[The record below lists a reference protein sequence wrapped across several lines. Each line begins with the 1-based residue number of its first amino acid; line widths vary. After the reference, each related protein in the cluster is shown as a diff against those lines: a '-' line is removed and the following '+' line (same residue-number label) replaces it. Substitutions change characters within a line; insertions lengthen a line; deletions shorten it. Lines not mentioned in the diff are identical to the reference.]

1 MSQTK
6 AQLIDPVDLS
16 IVTADLADDAVT
28 AAKLASNAVVN
39 ASVDSSASIAG
50 TKISP
55 NFGSQDI
62 TTTGNFGAASV
73 TITDNSPSLIFTDSN
88 ANSDFRIRVQSGV
101 LKLRDDTNG
110 ADRLTIASDGSTA
123 ITQKLGIGTST
134 PEEIL
139 HIKGPT
145 ETIGSRDGVLLQ
157 HSTASNAAD
166 NGLPLV
172 WSGYISS
179 SNTNYGLASICGRK
193 ENSTDNNGAAYLQFG
208 TGSSA
213 GAISERMRLSST
225 GQLLIGTTS
234 SSYKL
239 HVDAADRAAEISV
252 DNDSSNYLVS
262 INSTNSVNA
271 DFNIQHK
278 TSLTSIGTGVNIPLC
293 FHISGGTNANSAE
306 KMRLDTSGRLGI
318 GTDSPSQRLEV
329 SGNIKVTSGLLV
341 IDNDQRIQFGSSNV
355 AFIEGNDNS
364 KLTFGVASEGMRL
377 DSGNK
382 LLHGV
387 TSSVDV
393 CSVAPARLQVHNNNS
408 VLTMSLTGYGN
419 NAGGAILALGH
430 SRSST
435 VGTATGALVS
445 GDTCGDI
452 RFGGSDGTDMEN
464 TACAIR
470 GEVDGSVSSNTV
482 PGRLVFTTN
491 AGSGSTEHVR
501 ITSAGQFRAGDE
513 CTSNRTSYRHQ
524 LSSTAGSGDVLSLQ
538 NPSNSDGQG
547 IGLGFWARNTNNA
560 AIEVAKLKAV
570 VDETQA
576 NSTQKGSLRFLTNV
590 SASMAE
596 RMRIHSNGFVGIGLT
611 NPNTMLDVN
620 GVGTFR
626 VANSATY
633 QAGFN
638 VTNSVTTDLQ
648 IWVKNNQVALGPSTA
663 SDINL
668 VTQGNGN
675 TRMLIQHNGNVGI
688 GTTSISDDADHC
700 KLAIA
705 GQSGSAAGILVF
717 QATNGDE
724 DGMVFADGGNLFVV
738 ADRAN
743 ASSSSSIRFRV
754 DGSSEKMRLLSNGKL
769 LLNRTNED
777 GSGVINLALN
787 GSGHGISTR
796 TASNSTQTHLDFGNQ
811 NGIVG
816 SIQTSSS
823 STGFNT
829 SSDYRLKENAVA
841 ISDGITRLKTLKPY
855 RFNWKADS
863 STKVDGFFAHEV
875 TAVPEAIS
883 GTKDAVDKDNNPV
896 YQQIDQ
902 SKLVPLLVAAV
913 QELIGRVETLEAA

>member
-1 MSQTK
+1 
-6 AQLIDPVDLS
+6 
-16 IVTADLADDAVT
+16 
-28 AAKLASNAVVN
+28 
-39 ASVDSSASIAG
+39 
-50 TKISP
+50 
-55 NFGSQDI
+55 
-62 TTTGNFGAASV
+62 
-73 TITDNSPSLIFTDSN
+73 
-88 ANSDFRIRVQSGV
+88 
-101 LKLRDDTNG
+101 
-110 ADRLTIASDGSTA
+110 
-123 ITQKLGIGTST
+123 
-134 PEEIL
+134 
-139 HIKGPT
+139 
-145 ETIGSRDGVLLQ
+145 
-157 HSTASNAAD
+157 
-166 NGLPLV
+166 
-172 WSGYISS
+172 
-179 SNTNYGLASICGRK
+179 
-193 ENSTDNNGAAYLQFG
+193 
-208 TGSSA
+208 
-213 GAISERMRLSST
+213 
-225 GQLLIGTTS
+225 
-234 SSYKL
+234 
-239 HVDAADRAAEISV
+239 
-252 DNDSSNYLVS
+252 
-262 INSTNSVNA
+262 
-271 DFNIQHK
+271 
-278 TSLTSIGTGVNIPLC
+278 
-293 FHISGGTNANSAE
+293 
-306 KMRLDTSGRLGI
+306 
-318 GTDSPSQRLEV
+318 
-329 SGNIKVTSGLLV
+329 
-341 IDNDQRIQFGSSNV
+341 
-355 AFIEGNDNS
+355 
-364 KLTFGVASEGMRL
+364 
-377 DSGNK
+377 
-382 LLHGV
+382 
-387 TSSVDV
+387 
-393 CSVAPARLQVHNNNS
+393 
-408 VLTMSLTGYGN
+408 
-419 NAGGAILALGH
+419 
-430 SRSST
+430 
-435 VGTATGALVS
+435 
-445 GDTCGDI
+445 
-452 RFGGSDGTDMEN
+452 
-464 TACAIR
+464 
-470 GEVDGSVSSNTV
+470 
-482 PGRLVFTTN
+482 
-491 AGSGSTEHVR
+491 
-501 ITSAGQFRAGDE
+501 
-513 CTSNRTSYRHQ
+513 
-524 LSSTAGSGDVLSLQ
+524 
-538 NPSNSDGQG
+538 
-547 IGLGFWARNTNNA
+547 
-560 AIEVAKLKAV
+560 
-570 VDETQA
+570 
-576 NSTQKGSLRFLTNV
+576 
-590 SASMAE
+590 MAE

-787 GSGHGISTR
+787 SSGHGISTR
-796 TASNSTQTHLDFGNQ
+796 TANQSTQTHLDFGNQ